1 MKKNIL
7 LFIVIII
14 LVTGCVQNSLYYWD
28 GYSNSLYKY
37 KKGPSDKTIKAHKES
52 ILKIID
58 KSDYYGKKIPPGVC
72 CEYGYYLLQESN
84 YIEAKKYFEFEIKLY
99 PESKKFV
106 NLLLKEIPI
115 NKENE

>member
-7 LFIVIII
+7 LFVVVII

-37 KKGPSDKTIKAHKES
+37 KKDPSDKTIQTHKES

-58 KSDYYGKKIPPGVC
+58 KSDYYGKKIPPGVY
-72 CEYGYYLLQESN
+72 CEYGYYLLQENN
-84 YIEAKKYFEFEIKLY
+84 YEEAKKYFELEIELY
-99 PESKKFV
+99 PESEKFV
-106 NLLLKEIPI
+106 SLLLKEIQTK
-115 NKENE
+115 KENE